1 MTEAAS
7 ADTAKASGSPEAA
20 GPFERGRRLRL
31 ALAVAGAAALC
42 AVPLAL
48 NPFQVGLAAL
58 ALSYGLFAFGL
69 DIAWGRAGIVSIG
82 HAVFFGL
89 GAYGAA
95 LAETRA
101 VWLGWGW
108 LGGIGAAVAIAL
120 LLGAAGLR
128 RASNPSVM
136 AVLTLGVSLLVE
148 RIAVTWTSVTGG
160 SNGLFV
166 MPPDDNVS
174 YYYVVLGSIAAVTL
188 GLKVLLLDRRFGNR
202 LAAIRINERLA
213 LHLGIPIFSA
223 RVAAFALSAGVAAF
237 AGALAAPLMSAI
249 TPDRVGV
256 MLSTQAL
263 VWVAVGG
270 RGTLAGPIL
279 GAAVAVYGQDLMA
292 GTLGS
297 LYLLILGIMFVL
309 CVLYMPRGLVGLLDL
324 GPQVA
329 PTRPGRARAG
339 GQADR
344 QGSRLSIEGLT
355 VDIGGNRIIED
366 LSLAVEPAEI
376 VCLIGPNGAGK
387 STLLHALSGMLTAR
401 AGSIRLGDT
410 ELRHL
415 PPDRRA
421 AQGLAR
427 TFQVPNLFPGL
438 TVAEHFILAR
448 QEGSEAAVLPARYR
462 RLETVNGHRLV
473 DELSLGD
480 RRLLEIAMAVCASP
494 RVILLDEP
502 AAGLPRQ
509 DSSLLVRDLRD
520 IRDETGCTIICV
532 EHDMDMVRDLADRVV
547 CLHRGR
553 IIAAGSMDAVSAD
566 PNVRKSYLGNI

>member
-1 MTEAAS
+1 MTETSS
-7 ADTAKASGSPEAA
+7 ARTATASGSLEAA

-31 ALAVAGAAALC
+31 VLAIAGAAALC

-95 LAETRA
+95 LAETRE
-101 VWLGWGW
+101 VWLFWGW
-108 LGGIGAAVAIAL
+108 LGGICTAVIIAL

-174 YYYVVLGSIAAVTL
+174 YYYVVLGSIAVVTL
-188 GLKVLLLDRRFGNR
+188 GLKFLALDRRFGNR
-202 LAAIRINERLA
+202 LAAIRVNERLA
-213 LHLGIPIFSA
+213 LHLGIPIFST

-256 MLSTQAL
+256 LLSTQAL

-297 LYLLILGIMFVL
+297 IYLLILGIMFVL

-329 PTRPGRARAG
+329 PTRPGHARAG
-339 GQADR
+339 KKGD
-344 QGSRLSIEGLT
+344 RLSIEGLT
-355 VDIGGNRIIED
+355 VDIGGNRIIDD
-366 LSLAVEPAEI
+366 LSLDVAPAEI

-410 ELRHL
+410 ELRQL
-415 PPDRRA
+415 PTDRRA

-448 QEGSEAAVLPARYR
+448 QEGSDAAVLPARYL
-462 RLETVNGHRLV
+462 RLETLHAQRLV

-480 RRLLEIAMAVCASP
+480 RRLLEIAVALCASP

-509 DSSLLVRDLRD
+509 DSGLLVRDLRD

-547 CLHRGR
+547 CLNRGR
-553 IIAAGSMDAVSAD
+553 IIAAGSMDEVSAD